1 MFFPHLQKNPPTPQE
16 VHIAFINS
24 SRGLACCVD
33 LPNLAVLSTDQ
44 TFRPRDDAEGGRNFV
59 GVHGLQEEGWMEC
72 NGPYKYIYI
81 YPFNIIE
88 IRFEIYIYYIYYSI
102 YIYIYHIFKCLIYIY
117 IFIYM

>member
-1 MFFPHLQKNPPTPQE
+1 MFFLPHLQKNPTTPQE

-59 GVHGLQEEGWMEC
+59 GAHGFQEEGWMEC
-72 NGPYKYIYI
+72 NGPYIYTLLI
-81 YPFNIIE
+81 
-88 IRFEIYIYYIYYSI
+88 SL
-102 YIYIYHIFKCLIYIY
+102 KSVLIYIY
-117 IFIYM
+117 IL